1 VDNRPALYI
10 ARSFV
15 PDLRMHIKR
24 VLRLKGREIGCVLEG

>member
-1 VDNRPALYI
+1 MDNRPALYI

-24 VLRLKGREIGCVLEG
+24 VLRLKNHEIGCVLEG

>member
-1 VDNRPALYI
+1 MDNRPALYL